1 MDYSKLATFDFLFSL
16 GYVTLAAS
24 VVTLIV
30 TEVVKAILKG
40 AKVLNGGTNAVRK
53 DIVLS
58 RAGRAVALIAY
69 ASLYVADV
77 LLIKK
82 GELVFDEALLAS
94 LLSGGALTL
103 CVSKGVY
110 TGLRQ
115 MAKRRGVF
123 EKLEAAEEAV
133 AGLEREIRESGLQ
146 ERAAAAIDA
155 APAEKETTTKKWVIK
170 GE

>member
-16 GYVTLAAS
+16 GYVTLGAS

-30 TEVVKAILKG
+30 TEVAKAILKG
-40 AKVLNGGTNAVRK
+40 AKVLNGGTSAVRK

-58 RAGRAVALIAY
+58 RVGRAVALIAY

-77 LLIKK
+77 LLVKK
-82 GELVFDEALLAS
+82 GELALDEALLAS

-133 AGLEREIRESGLQ
+133 AGLERVIRGSGLQ
-146 ERAAAAIDA
+146 TNGAAIGA
-155 APAEKETTTKKWVIK
+155 ATAEKEATTRKWVIK

>member
-1 MDYSKLATFDFLFSL
+1 MDYSKLATFDFIFSL

-30 TEVVKAILKG
+30 TEVVKAILRG
-40 AKVLNGGTNAVRK
+40 AKVLNGGTSAVRK

-77 LLIKK
+77 LLVKK
-82 GELVFDEALLAS
+82 GELAFDEALLAS

-146 ERAAAAIDA
+146 ANGAAIGA
-155 APAEKETTTKKWVIK
+155 VPAEKETTTKKWVIK

>member
-30 TEVVKAILKG
+30 TEVVKAILRG

-146 ERAAAAIDA
+146 TNGAAIA
-155 APAEKETTTKKWVIK
+155 EATPEEKEITTKKWVIK

>member
-16 GYVTLAAS
+16 GYVTLGAS
-24 VVTLIV
+24 AVTLIA
-30 TEVVKAILKG
+30 TEVVKAILRG

-58 RAGRAVALIAY
+58 RVGRAVALIAY

-82 GELVFDEALLAS
+82 RELVFDKALLAS

-133 AGLEREIRESGLQ
+133 AGLEREIRESELQ
-146 ERAAAAIDA
+146 ERAAAAIGA